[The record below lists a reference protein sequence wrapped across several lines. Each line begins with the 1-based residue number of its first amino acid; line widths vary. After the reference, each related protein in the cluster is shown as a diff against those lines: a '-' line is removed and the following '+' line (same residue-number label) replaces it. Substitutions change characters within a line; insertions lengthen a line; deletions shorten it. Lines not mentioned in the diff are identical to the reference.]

1 MGKNQ
6 HVVPHDRGWAVM
18 GDGNNR
24 LTSIH
29 AQQRD
34 AVAATRRIARNQGSD
49 LLVHDRTG
57 RVTQWEMMVEEPPSG
72 FEV

>member
-1 MGKNQ
+1 
-6 HVVPHDRGWAVM
+6 M

-29 AQQRD
+29 GLQRE
-34 AVAATRRIARNQGSD
+34 AVAAARRIARNQGTD

-57 RVTQWEMMVEEPPSG
+57 RITQWETMIDPTPET
-72 FEV
+72 

>member
-1 MGKNQ
+1 
-6 HVVPHDRGWAVM
+6 M

-29 AQQRD
+29 ALQRD
-34 AVAATRRIARNQGSD
+34 AVAAARRIARNQNSD

-57 RVTQWEMMVEEPPSG
+57 RVTQWEMVMEDPPPG
-72 FEV
+72 FET

>member
-6 HVVPHDRGWAVM
+6 HVVPHERGWAVM

-29 AQQRD
+29 GLQRE
-34 AVAATRRIARNQGSD
+34 AVAAARRIARNQGTD

-57 RVTQWEMMVEEPPSG
+57 RITQWETMIDPTPET
-72 FEV
+72 

>member
-18 GDGNNR
+18 GDGNSR

-34 AVAATRRIARNQGSD
+34 AVAAARRIARNQGSD

-72 FEV
+72 LEV

>member
-6 HVVPHDRGWAVM
+6 HVVPHERGWAVM
-18 GDGNNR
+18 GDGNER

-29 AQQRD
+29 GQQRD
-34 AVAATRRIARNQGSD
+34 AVAAARRIARNQGTD

-57 RVTQWEMMVEEPPSG
+57 RITQWETLIDPNAET
-72 FEV
+72 